1 MNFERIKKNVS
12 RYYHYILTLEIS
24 GKSIWPSLRNS
35 PDKKGEENK
44 KKEKNHYNHF
54 MVFLETE
61 DLYTHRVNH
70 YI

>member
-44 KKEKNHYNHF
+44 KKEKKP
-54 MVFLETE
+54 LQP
-61 DLYTHRVNH
+61 LYGLLGNGRPL
-70 YI
+70 YA